1 MDSLKRIK
9 QEIEIA
15 DLNVRYY
22 DDHIRLFQDI
32 KRKSKSYAYTIP
44 DCDYDSTITED
55 MIQRFRAYEKLRMLL
70 YKKFELE
77 DSIIND

>member
-32 KRKSKSYAYTIP
+32 KKKSKSYAYTIP

-55 MIQRFRAYEKLRMLL
+55 MIQRFRSYEKLRMLL
-70 YKKFELE
+70 YKKFEIE

>member
-9 QEIEIA
+9 QEIDIA

-32 KRKSKSYAYTIP
+32 KKKSKSYSYTIP

-55 MIQRFRAYEKLRMLL
+55 MIQRFRSYEKLRMLL

-77 DSIIND
+77 EKEVF